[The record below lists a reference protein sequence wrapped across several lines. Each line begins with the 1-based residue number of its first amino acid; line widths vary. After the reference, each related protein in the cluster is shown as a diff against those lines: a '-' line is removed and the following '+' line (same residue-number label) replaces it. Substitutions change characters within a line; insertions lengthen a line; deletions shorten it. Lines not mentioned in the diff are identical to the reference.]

1 MLKANRTLLWK
12 KEEVGGEGDE
22 KRILNRKSDLKRTR
36 KTLTSNAGGEGDEG
50 NDGDGGGLGQMLPN
64 YPAKKKNRR
73 QQLQRRGDKVEEVR
87 VLSQRCLTQNV
98 LKFAKYI
105 IDVILLNQYW
115 IEYVI
120 FMNVTLSQSNA
131 HFD

>member
-87 VLSQRCLTQNV
+87 VLSKGCLTQNV

-120 FMNVTLSQSNA
+120 F
-131 HFD
+131 